1 MDTLFSDP
9 TANTNYEPDQYRTIF
24 TTQNLRLFLNPG
36 RSWLDQNGPQRLKT
50 YFTHIKIEY
59 NFFLLAINY

>member
-24 TTQNLRLFLNPG
+24 TTQNLRPFFKDLYVLRLVSYRGPYELTQFYG
-36 RSWLDQNGPQRLKT
+36 RVVL
-50 YFTHIKIEY
+50 
-59 NFFLLAINY
+59 